1 MVYSNV
7 SAIFDDSNAAVIFV
21 GTSTEVSNIHGI
33 KKDNQFT
40 NTLEDNIIQQ
50 GAPNRLL
57 SDMSQTI
64 ISNKVEDILC
74 TFCIDSWQSEPHQHH
89 QNPAE

>member
-1 MVYSNV
+1 MYQLFLMVLV
-7 SAIFDDSNAAVIFV
+7 LLAVILV
-21 GTSTEVSNIHGI
+21 GNSTKVIDVHGI
-33 KKDNQFT
+33 MKDNRFA
-40 NTLEDNIIQQ
+40 NTLEDNIIHHD
-50 GAPNRLL
+50 APTRLL
-57 SDMSQTI
+57 SDRGQTI